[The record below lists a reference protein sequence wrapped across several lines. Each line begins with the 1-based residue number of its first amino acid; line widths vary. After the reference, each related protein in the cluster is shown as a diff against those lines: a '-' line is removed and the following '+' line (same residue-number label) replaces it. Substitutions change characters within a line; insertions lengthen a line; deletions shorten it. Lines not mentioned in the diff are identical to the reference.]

1 VFIYFLCILAHL
13 MFCCWRDE
21 KNNRTKVDLTPLR
34 SVFAALF
41 LNKRQAGIFQR
52 LPREFSTTLVFF
64 LSPTKSPRTI
74 CFPLRRRNGGK
85 RGKDKEKI
93 K

>member
-1 VFIYFLCILAHL
+1 

-34 SVFAALF
+34 FVFAALF

-64 LSPTKSPRTI
+64 FIPNQISSNNLLPIEEERW
-74 CFPLRRRNGGK
+74 GK